1 MCRGSFSHQ
10 MSVHEYL
17 YSPANSRTIMYVVA
31 PTKRTTEITST
42 PLRGGG
48 TVMGHLQARPATENS
63 RNAVYP
69 LVVDL
74 APLSAALPVVVLF
87 GEAQYPQVR
96 SSVSSAR
103 T

>member
-1 MCRGSFSHQ
+1 MCRGSFGYR
-10 MSVHEYL
+10 MSVHEYV

-31 PTKRTTEITST
+31 PMKRTTVITST
-42 PLRGGG
+42 PLWGSS
-48 TVMGHLQARPATENS
+48 TVIGHLQARPATENS

-87 GEAQYPQVR
+87 GEAQYL
-96 SSVSSAR
+96 
-103 T
+103 